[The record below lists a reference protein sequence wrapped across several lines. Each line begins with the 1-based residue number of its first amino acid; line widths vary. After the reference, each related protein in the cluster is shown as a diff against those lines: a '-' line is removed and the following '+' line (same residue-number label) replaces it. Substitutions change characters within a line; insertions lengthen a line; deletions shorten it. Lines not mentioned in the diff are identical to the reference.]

1 MADISVIEV
10 YGSSWTEFILSSQAS
25 SNTGRYCTYD
35 HADPSVI
42 GTNYPIRVPTA
53 GNGWNNTDYNYSYWK
68 THFLKITGW
77 GAGDTEI
84 KNVRWCTD
92 GSLGWGTGVT
102 LWIAKSGN
110 TYNWGLPSS
119 QYSQATGIEKTTGNP
134 FWSTVGGKEGHPYYR
149 DVANCSSNA
158 TTYDSNNY
166 FWVMSGASN
175 KITGNG
181 YSWGVVTQVQV
192 GTDATHGLKDPETF
206 TWVYDI
212 I

>member
-1 MADISVIEV
+1 MPDVSVIEV
-10 YGSSWTEFILSSQAS
+10 YGSSWTEFTLSSNTTS
-25 SNTGRYCTYD
+25 VTGRYCTTD

-53 GNGWNNTDYNYSYWK
+53 GNGWNGSDYNYSYWK

-77 GAGDTEI
+77 SASDTEI
-84 KNVRWCTD
+84 KNVRWYTD
-92 GSLGWGTGVT
+92 GSLGWGTGVD
-102 LWIAKSGN
+102 LWIAKSGS

-119 QYSQATGIEKTTGNP
+119 QYAQATGTEGTTGNP
-134 FWSTVGGKEGHPYYR
+134 FWDSTNGHPYYKN
-149 DVANCSSNA
+149 VANASSNA
-158 TTYDSNNY
+158 MTYTSNNP
-166 FWVMSGASN
+166 FWVMSGNSN

-181 YSWGVVTQVQV
+181 YSWGVVTQVRV
-192 GTDATHGLKDPETF
+192 GTNASHGTKDPETF